1 MVRGEVGR
9 RVWKIVHSIV
19 LATLLCMTADQ
30 VFRHLLSVLQSRR
43 KKATESSMS
52 IKIDDV
58 TMGVVSHRCI
68 KKSVKPCYYRNQ
80 KQSCMDSLCAMRHK
94 EDR

>member
-1 MVRGEVGR
+1 
-9 RVWKIVHSIV
+9 
-19 LATLLCMTADQ
+19 
-30 VFRHLLSVLQSRR
+30 
-43 KKATESSMS
+43 MS

-68 KKSVKPCYYRNQ
+68 KKNVKPCYYRNQ

-94 EDR
+94 EDGGSCEGDVHKVYL